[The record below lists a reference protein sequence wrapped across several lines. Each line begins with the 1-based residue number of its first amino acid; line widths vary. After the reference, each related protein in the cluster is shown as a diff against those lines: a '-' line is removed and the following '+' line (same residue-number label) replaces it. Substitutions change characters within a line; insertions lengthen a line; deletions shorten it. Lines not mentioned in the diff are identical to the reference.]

1 MPSGSPRP
9 SWGTPASGHRGLSP
23 SEVMGTTHFA
33 LNQAHDVLHRER
45 EDISKK
51 RLCLL
56 VWVFLLK

>member
-1 MPSGSPRP
+1 
-9 SWGTPASGHRGLSP
+9 
-23 SEVMGTTHFA
+23 MGTTHFA